1 MKLRYDL
8 KKFLCLVLV
17 ACCVIVFG
25 TVTASGLSYQDG
37 TYQVSVSLSGGKMGH
52 NDVLSPCT
60 VTVSGGVPYAT
71 LVFKRVTAPWHAPS
85 YEWLRTSRG
94 TVYPVVNEGNYTN
107 TFNQV
112 PLPGLGSVSIT
123 TLSTAMSEPHEI
135 SYTLYFD
142 PGAIPVVDSS
152 GQSSQDNQT
161 VNQKK
166 DKTEKESTNKDKDK
180 EKDKEKSKDKKDNK
194 EKNEKNNSSKK
205 KDKNSDVDK
214 KSKTSNNKTK
224 GEKDSKNL
232 ADTKND
238 VQESKTKSIV
248 YAAVAIAALLIAG
261 GCVFVLIK
269 GAKK

>member
-1 MKLRYDL
+1 
-8 KKFLCLVLV
+8 
-17 ACCVIVFG
+17 
-25 TVTASGLSYQDG
+25 
-37 TYQVSVSLSGGKMGH
+37 MGH

-71 LVFKRVTAPWHAPS
+71 LVFKRVTAPWHVPS

-112 PLPGLGSVSIT
+112 PLPGLGSVPIT

-142 PGAIPVVDSS
+142 PGSIPVVDSS

-161 VNQKK
+161 ANQRK
-166 DKTEKESTNKDKDK
+166 DKTKKESTNKDKDK
-180 EKDKEKSKDKKDNK
+180 VKDKEKAKDKKDK
-194 EKNEKNNSSKK
+194 DEKTNSSKK

-214 KSKTSNNKTK
+214 KSKTSSNKTK

-238 VQESKTKSIV
+238 VKESKTKSIV

>member
-1 MKLRYDL
+1 M
-8 KKFLCLVLV
+8 
-17 ACCVIVFG
+17 
-25 TVTASGLSYQDG
+25 
-37 TYQVSVSLSGGKMGH
+37 
-52 NDVLSPCT
+52 
-60 VTVSGGVPYAT
+60 
-71 LVFKRVTAPWHAPS
+71 
-85 YEWLRTSRG
+85 
-94 TVYPVVNEGNYTN
+94 
-107 TFNQV
+107 
-112 PLPGLGSVSIT
+112 PGLGSVPIT

-180 EKDKEKSKDKKDNK
+180 EKDKEKSKDKKDK
-194 EKNEKNNSSKK
+194 DEKNNSGKK

-214 KSKTSNNKTK
+214 KSKTSSNKTK

-238 VQESKTKSIV
+238 VKESKTKSIV